1 MDADR
6 QDGTARPTPAPGNW
20 RWVGVSALFV
30 ALAMTAWIGVYTIPY
45 RQAAERARNGKGT
58 PLPGGRQ
65 PNVVVFLIDTL
76 RADRLGVYGYDKP
89 TSPRIDALA
98 RQSTVFTHC
107 YAAAPWTLPSVVS
120 LMTSQFSC
128 EHGVV
133 IDGQAVSTSTKTVA
147 ERMKQAGYQTASFYA
162 NPYAGPISGL
172 DRGFDHCAFHRFADG
187 EVLDAWL
194 DTAGDEPFFLYIHNI
209 EPHDGF
215 LAPQRLVAEFGSVP
229 QARMDAIGKML
240 QKYRQLT
247 RADFAAGRP
256 VGTTDNTDEQTQLMR
271 QLAGHLDEINVMYD
285 AAVRLA
291 DERVG
296 SVIDALKRRG
306 VWDDTIFIVTA
317 DHGQEF
323 YEHGGW
329 QHDQSEYEELV
340 HVPLI
345 VRQPPG
351 TAHVD
356 KLDAIVSLVD
366 VAPTLTGALGLESP
380 PTWRGRSWYAALRP
394 GAPPVPDDNPVIPSI
409 RINRKKY
416 YRPYK
421 ESRGD
426 TNIVARL
433 GSWKGIHDVEIDK
446 YELYDLAADPGEQH
460 DVAADHPDLVAQLRA
475 ASGPW
480 LRACVAAG
488 AGQSGESAGK
498 MNDVVR
504 ERLRSLGYI
513 D

>member
-1 MDADR
+1 MEEER
-6 QDGTARPTPAPGNW
+6 QDGTARPTLEPGNW
-20 RWVGVSALFV
+20 RWVGVSVLFV
-30 ALAMTAWIGVYTIPY
+30 ALALTAWIGVYTIPY
-45 RQAAERARNGKGT
+45 RQAAERAKNGNGGL
-58 PLPGGRQ
+58 LPSGRR

-76 RADRLGVYGYDKP
+76 RADRLGAYGYDKP

-98 RQSTVFTHC
+98 AKGTVFTHC
-107 YAAAPWTLPSVVS
+107 YAPAPWTLPSVVS
-120 LMTSQFSC
+120 LMTSKFPC

-133 IDGQAVSTSTKTVA
+133 VDGQKVSASAETLA

-162 NPYAGPISGL
+162 NPYAGPTSGL
-172 DRGFDHCAFHRFADG
+172 DRGFDQCAFHRFTDG
-187 EVLDAWL
+187 KVLDAWL
-194 DTAGDEPFFLYIHNI
+194 DTAGDKPFFLYIHNV
-209 EPHDGF
+209 EPHDAYA
-215 LAPQRLVAEFGSVP
+215 APQRLIKEFGSCP
-229 QARMDAIGKML
+229 NDQKQSIGKML
-240 QKYRQLT
+240 LHYRRLT
-247 RADFAAGRP
+247 RVDFAAGRP

-271 QLAGHLDEINVMYD
+271 QLADHLDEIKVMYD

-296 SVIDALKRRG
+296 SVIDALTRRG

-323 YEHGGW
+323 CEHGGW

-345 VRQPPG
+345 VRQPPC
-351 TAHVD
+351 TPHVD

-366 VAPTLTGALGLESP
+366 LAPTLADRLQLEASP
-380 PTWRGRSWYAALRP
+380 SWHGRSWYAAMEA
-394 GAPPVPDDNPVIPSI
+394 GAPPAQDDQPVIPSI

-426 TNIVARL
+426 TNIVVRL
-433 GSWKGIHDVEIDK
+433 GSWKGIHDVEINK
-446 YELYDLAADPGEQH
+446 YELYDLASDPGEQH

-475 ASGPW
+475 ASGSW

-488 AGQSGESAGK
+488 AGQSGEPAGK
-498 MNDVVR
+498 MDDVVR
-504 ERLRSLGYI
+504 ERLRSLGYV